1 MPVLVPDTAAD
12 CGNARGPE
20 ATLVTGLLVAAVTV
34 LDVGRAGAVFS
45 NGDAG
50 RDSTGLTSRF
60 GCSCTFSPPASV
72 LA

>member
-12 CGNARGPE
+12 YGLMRVVWSHTGNRLAGCSRCRTWCQG
-20 ATLVTGLLVAAVTV
+20 
-34 LDVGRAGAVFS
+34 AGAVFS

-50 RDSTGLTSRF
+50 RDSTGLISVLAAPVP
-60 GCSCTFSPPASV
+60 FSPASV

>member
-1 MPVLVPDTAAD
+1 MPVLVPDTRLITAMRA
-12 CGNARGPE
+12 GPE
-20 ATLVTGLLVAAVTV
+20 ATLVNGLLVAAVAV
-34 LDVGRAGAVFS
+34 LDVRRAGAVFS

-60 GCSCTFSPPASV
+60 GCSCTFSPASV